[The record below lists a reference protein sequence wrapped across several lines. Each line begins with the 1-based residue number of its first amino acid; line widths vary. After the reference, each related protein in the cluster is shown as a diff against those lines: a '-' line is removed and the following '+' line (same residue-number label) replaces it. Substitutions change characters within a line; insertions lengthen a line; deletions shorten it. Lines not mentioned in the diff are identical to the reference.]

1 MPVFRP
7 RRKFK
12 KEKRKEKE
20 KKCVAGHCCF
30 VACEAQ
36 SRWAR
41 GITPSLVTVETVT
54 GPAPRHVIGVNL
66 KFMGGEVTFGHST
79 VSQFILR
86 V

>member
-1 MPVFRP
+1 MCQCFVPGVSL
-7 RRKFK
+7 K
-12 KEKRKEKE
+12 KEKE
-20 KKCVAGHCCF
+20 KKKKKKVCRGSLLHCCF

-66 KFMGGEVTFGHST
+66 KFMDKGGGGG
-79 VSQFILR
+79 
-86 V
+86 